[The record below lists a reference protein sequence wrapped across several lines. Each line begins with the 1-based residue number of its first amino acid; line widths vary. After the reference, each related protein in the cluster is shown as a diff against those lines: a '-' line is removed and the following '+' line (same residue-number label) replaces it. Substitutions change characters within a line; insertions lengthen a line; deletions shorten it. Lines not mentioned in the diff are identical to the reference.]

1 MAGIT
6 QRRGSRKPALTRC
19 KHNPGI
25 ARGQRPARGGDG
37 GRTGD
42 VRHMGATASKGEWEE
57 TDEIGEGG
65 GGSLK
70 NSALYY
76 KLWKRF
82 LSEYKYKYVQ
92 SFI

>member
-6 QRRGSRKPALTRC
+6 QRRGSRKPALTWC

-25 ARGQRPARGGDG
+25 AGGQRPGGGGGD
-37 GRTGD
+37 GD
-42 VRHMGATASKGEWEE
+42 VRHMGGHGLEGRMGGNRPDW
-57 TDEIGEGG
+57 GG
-65 GGSLK
+65 GGRGSLK

-76 KLWKRF
+76 KLWKHF